1 MKPPMNEA
9 TVHIAAEESERNVIR
24 LIASQMTLQEKEAV
38 ITRLSPRELRNNQT
52 LMYYTA
58 QTPAEFEKLILYYL
72 RDHHKKAKDVL
83 DPYNRYAPLD
93 HSRPM
98 GTLRP

>member
-1 MKPPMNEA
+1 MKPPMNETA
-9 TVHIAAEESERNVIR
+9 VHITAEESERNVIR

-72 RDHHKKAKDVL
+72 RDHHKKAKGK
-83 DPYNRYAPLD
+83 
-93 HSRPM
+93 HIHC
-98 GTLRP
+98 